1 MILDL
6 NQQVFG
12 QNFIPH
18 LEICHLDTVVRYLEQ
33 KKDIKYVLYIYEK
46 YYTQNQET
54 LVEGNQQVYIIITV
68 SGTERVIRA
77 IFLDLI
83 SR

>member
-6 NQQVFG
+6 NQQVFR
-12 QNFIPH
+12 QNFTPH
-18 LEICHLDTVVRYLEQ
+18 LEICHLDTVVRYLEE

-46 YYTQNQET
+46 YYMQNQET

-68 SGTERVIRA
+68 SGTE
-77 IFLDLI
+77 
-83 SR
+83 